1 VSASSATR
9 RAIGQPWWASGRV
22 KIRIGITTA
31 VLPKTVPKRQP
42 IAIVS
47 FAIGLSNRQAKCAV
61 MSDRRARL
69 RNMDAA
75 LATVLLAREPAAS
88 WAAHHAP
95 PRLEFAPL
103 TRAELDER
111 FRGGE
116 VDADH
121 CEKLLLWAVRV
132 RSALDLAT
140 AEGLHSLKQGN
151 RLAELGYHLYDY
163 AREVLD
169 LGETTTRKLAKL
181 GAALPYRPLLRPALR
196 SGRIRICAAELV
208 LAVAVG
214 EAEARW
220 VERAAKSTVR
230 ELQAAVRRARAGA
243 EEPWPDEEWLRLRT
257 HLPPLEREVLDLGLE
272 VAGHV
277 VPGSSRLDR
286 LEAMTQEF
294 LAGFSDDGDE
304 DETRP
309 LGPGFRRIGEGD
321 GPRRAALEQETER
334 WAMLPA
340 IPEIPAIAVPD
351 LRFDATATAQEVDAG
366 LRTIA
371 ELRAG
376 WDDLVGWCAHVIR
389 RSGIHV
395 RLGFA
400 TFRHYV
406 EERLGLP
413 VRTVE
418 QRERLEKRLW
428 ESPALREARRQK
440 LSYEK
445 LRVLSGLKEHEIDAW
460 TSRAHALTCIELR
473 REVEGDRERQMRAAR
488 KLSVPMPRRFAVL
501 LAAAVRTVRERAG
514 RALPVGKCLSVI
526 AWHFIETWK
535 GHVQPSRSRSQ
546 KVRERDLGQCQVPG
560 CSHRAVHSHH
570 IVLRSH
576 GGSDDPANQVA
587 LCAFHHLR
595 CIHGGYLRVVG
606 TAPDRLRWFLNGKEW
621 TGVERRE
628 DSAEG

>member
-1 VSASSATR
+1 MSDH
-9 RAIGQPWWASGRV
+9 RAIV
-22 KIRIGITTA
+22 
-31 VLPKTVPKRQP
+31 
-42 IAIVS
+42 
-47 FAIGLSNRQAKCAV
+47 
-61 MSDRRARL
+61 

-75 LATVLLAREPAAS
+75 LATVLVAPKPAAS
-88 WAAHHAP
+88 WAARHTP
-95 PRLEFAPL
+95 PRLGLAPL
-103 TRAELDER
+103 TRAELDDR

-121 CEKLLLWAVRV
+121 CEKLLVWAVRM

-140 AEGLHSLKQGN
+140 AEGLHALKQGD
-151 RLAELGYHLYDY
+151 RLAALGYHLDDY

-169 LGETTTRKLAKL
+169 LGETTTRKLATL
-181 GAALPYRPLLRPALR
+181 GAALPHRPLLRASLW
-196 SGRIRICAAELV
+196 SGRIGICAAEIV

-214 EAEARW
+214 EGEARW
-220 VERAAKSTVR
+220 VERAVKCTVR
-230 ELQAAVRRARAGA
+230 ELQAAVRRARSGPA
-243 EEPWPDEEWLRLRT
+243 EPSSHAEPSDEEWLRLRT
-257 HLPPLEREVLDLGLE
+257 HLPPLEREVLDLALE
-272 VAGHV
+272 VAGQI
-277 VPGSSRLDR
+277 VPASSRLDR

-294 LAGFSDDGDE
+294 LAEFSGNGDDDA
-304 DETRP
+304 RP
-309 LGPGFRRIGEGD
+309 LGPGFRNLGEGD
-321 GPRRAALEQETER
+321 APRRAALEEETER

-340 IPEIPAIAVPD
+340 IPAVAVPD
-351 LRFDATATAQEVDAG
+351 LRFDATATAEEVDAG

-395 RLGFA
+395 QLGFA

-440 LSYEK
+440 LPYEK
-445 LRVLSGLKEHEIDAW
+445 LRVLSGLEEHEIDAW

-473 REVEGDRERQMRAAR
+473 RKVKGDRERQMRAAR
-488 KLSVPMPRRFAVL
+488 TLSVPMPRRLAVL

-526 AWHFIETWK
+526 SWHFVETWL
-535 GHVQPSRSRSQ
+535 GAVQPARSRSQ

-570 IVLRSH
+570 IVLRSQ
-576 GGSDDPANQVA
+576 GGSDDPSNLVA

-628 DSAEG
+628 GSIGC

>member
-1 VSASSATR
+1 MSDG
-9 RAIGQPWWASGRV
+9 RAIV
-22 KIRIGITTA
+22 
-31 VLPKTVPKRQP
+31 
-42 IAIVS
+42 
-47 FAIGLSNRQAKCAV
+47 
-61 MSDRRARL
+61 

-75 LATVLLAREPAAS
+75 LATVPLAREPAAS
-88 WAAHHAP
+88 WGERHAP
-95 PRLEFAPL
+95 PRLELAPL

-151 RLAELGYHLYDY
+151 RLAELGYHLDDY

-181 GAALPYRPLLRPALR
+181 GAALPHRPLLRFALW

-208 LAVAVG
+208 LPVAVG
-214 EAEARW
+214 DAEARW
-220 VERAAKSTVR
+220 VERAAESTVR
-230 ELQAAVRRARAGA
+230 DLQAAVRRARAGA
-243 EEPWPDEEWLRLRT
+243 EPDDEWLRLRT

-277 VPGSSRLDR
+277 VPGSSPLDR

-294 LAGFSDDGDE
+294 LAEFSADGD
-304 DETRP
+304 DDDARP
-309 LGPGFRRIGEGD
+309 LGPGFRRIGPGD
-321 GPRRAALEQETER
+321 GPRRAALEEETER

-340 IPEIPAIAVPD
+340 IPAVAMPEV
-351 LRFDATATAQEVDAG
+351 RFDATATAQEVDAG
-366 LRTIA
+366 LRKLA
-371 ELRAG
+371 GLRAG
-376 WDDLVGWCAHVIR
+376 WDDLVGWCAHVVR
-389 RSGIHV
+389 RSGMPAL
-395 RLGFA
+395 LGFA
-400 TFRHYV
+400 TFRHYC

-413 VRTVE
+413 ARTVE
-418 QRERLEKRLW
+418 QREQLEKRLW

-473 REVEGDRERQMRAAR
+473 RQVKGDRERQMRAAR
-488 KLSVPMPRRFAVL
+488 KLAVPMPRRLAVL

-526 AWHFIETWK
+526 AWHFVETWM
-535 GHVQPSRSRSQ
+535 GAVQPARSRSQ
-546 KVRERDLGQCQVPG
+546 KVRDRDLGQCQVPG

-570 IVLRSH
+570 IVLRSQ
-576 GGSDDPANQVA
+576 GGSDDPENLVA

-621 TGVERRE
+621 TGVGRPVG
-628 DSAEG
+628 SADC